1 MKKVTLLL
9 LFVFTLALAGC
20 ANKDAEVQ
28 SFITEFD
35 AVTKE
40 MTDKINAN
48 PTSAGIE
55 EAQKSFD
62 AKKDSL
68 KTKFDSFKNARQAQ
82 LSADML
88 KKFTDSIN
96 GNTKLLSDTMTKNAM
111 KLAQDKDAM
120 PKLQKLM
127 QDYSNTFKM

>member
-20 ANKDAEVQ
+20 GNKDAEVQ
-28 SFITEFD
+28 AFVTEFD

-48 PTSAGIE
+48 PTSAGVE

-68 KTKFDSFKNARQAQ
+68 KTKLDSFKNARQAQ

-96 GNTKLLSDTMTKNAM
+96 ANTKLLSDTMTKNAM

-127 QDYSNTFKM
+127 QDYSSTFKM